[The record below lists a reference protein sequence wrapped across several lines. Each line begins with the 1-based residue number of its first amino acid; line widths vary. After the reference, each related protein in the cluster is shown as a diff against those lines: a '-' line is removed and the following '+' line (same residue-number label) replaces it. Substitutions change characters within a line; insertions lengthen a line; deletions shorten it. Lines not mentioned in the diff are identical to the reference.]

1 MATLKHTKMAMREQ
15 GFTAPAL
22 GELSKSEVAYW
33 QEQHMTADQ
42 RASVLEEATARDIW
56 GRLGD
61 AARSAML
68 NGRREDG
75 RFTSAMSA
83 TLAHHV
89 PMECLD
95 LKAQHPFTILSP
107 LGRAVVKHGKVA
119 EEAAARGPDG
129 QGRWPMRGGHR

>member
-1 MATLKHTKMAMREQ
+1 MATLKHTKKAMREQ

-22 GELSKSEVAYW
+22 GELSKSEVADW
-33 QEQHMTADQ
+33 QHQHMTAEQ

-56 GRLGD
+56 GRLNTG
-61 AARSAML
+61 ARGAML

-83 TLAHHV
+83 TLALHV
-89 PMECLD
+89 PRECLD

-107 LGRAVVKHGKVA
+107 LGRAVVEHGKVA

-129 QGRWPMRGGHR
+129 RGRWPLSGGQT

>member
-33 QEQHMTADQ
+33 QREHMTADQ
-42 RASVLEEATARDIW
+42 RASVLEAATAKDIW
-56 GRLGD
+56 KRLNT
-61 AARSAML
+61 AARDALL
-68 NGRREDG
+68 NGRRDDG
-75 RFTSAMSA
+75 RFHSAMSA

-95 LKAQHPFTILSP
+95 LKAQHPFTVLSP
-107 LGRAVVKHGKVA
+107 LGRAVVEHGRA
-119 EEAAARGPDG
+119 
-129 QGRWPMRGGHR
+129 Q